1 MKHQLNGIDIHIA
14 TGGRS
19 FDAAGEVIIMLHG
32 SGQNHLTWVLQSR
45 YFAYRGYGILAPDF
59 PGHGLSG
66 GRPLE
71 SIEDMAAWVIALM
84 DSLDVKSAI
93 LVGHS
98 QGCLV
103 AIEAAAAYPDRVKR
117 VALIAGA
124 MAIPVNQQLLDMSDK
139 ALAKAINVMTSWG
152 HGPMAHMHDN
162 TQPGHSFIGYGQRL
176 MSLNDH
182 DALRADLNACNGYK
196 NGPAAAKCLT
206 QPALCIL
213 AENDRMTPVKFGR
226 EMATTLNHA
235 EMTIIAGAGHML
247 PAEYPAEVNAALRSF
262 FQPS

>member
-1 MKHQLNGIDIHIA
+1 
-14 TGGRS
+14 
-19 FDAAGEVIIMLHG
+19 
-32 SGQNHLTWVLQSR
+32 
-45 YFAYRGYGILAPDF
+45 
-59 PGHGLSG
+59 
-66 GRPLE
+66 
-71 SIEDMAAWVIALM
+71 
-84 DSLDVKSAI
+84 
-93 LVGHS
+93 
-98 QGCLV
+98 V

-176 MSLNDH
+176 MSLNDN

-196 NGPAAAKCLT
+196 NGPAAAKSLT

>member
-14 TGGRS
+14 TGGRN

-45 YFAYRGYGILAPDF
+45 YFAYRGYGIFAPDF

-66 GRPLE
+66 GSPLE

-84 DSLDVKSAI
+84 DSLDVKTAI

-103 AIEAAAAYPDRVKR
+103 AIEAAAAYPDRIKR

-176 MSLNDH
+176 MALNDN

-196 NGPAAAKCLT
+196 NGPEAAKSLT
-206 QPALCIL
+206 QPALCKI
-213 AENDRMTPVKFGR
+213 GR
-226 EMATTLNHA
+226 AH
-235 EMTIIAGAGHML
+235 
-247 PAEYPAEVNAALRSF
+247 V
-262 FQPS
+262 